1 MLAAGTR
8 GPSNGHVGLFGPGA
22 AGAEETR
29 PAAEMGGPRD
39 GARRGTQNSR
49 PVIEP

>member
-8 GPSNGHVGLFGPGA
+8 GPSNGHVELFGPGRRVRKRPGRPPKWA
-22 AGAEETR
+22 AR
-29 PAAEMGGPRD
+29 VM